1 MKYSQWIGILAAA
14 LLVGACFLPWAW
26 YPDLRKEFT
35 GFFSEGNTYG
45 RPGKIFMFFAVI
57 QTILFLFPRVWAKR
71 ANIFVSALTVAF
83 CLKCYLLF
91 TACYRGICPTPRI
104 GIFLV
109 ALASITMLVATL
121 LPGTRL
127 KEEQS

>member
-35 GFFSEGNTYG
+35 GFFSEGNAYG

-57 QTILFLFPRVWAKR
+57 QTILFLFPKVWAKR
-71 ANIFVSALTVAF
+71 ANIFVSALTIAF
-83 CLKCYLLF
+83 SLKCYLLF

-127 KEEQS
+127 KEEQP